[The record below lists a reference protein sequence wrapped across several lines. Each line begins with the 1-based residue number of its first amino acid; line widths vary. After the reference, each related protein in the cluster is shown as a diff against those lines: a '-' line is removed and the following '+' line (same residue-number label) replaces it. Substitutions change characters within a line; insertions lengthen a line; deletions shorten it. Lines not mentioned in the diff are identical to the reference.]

1 MNQKTL
7 CGWADGKRV
16 SPTRGGMNRVGGGEK
31 YGEGGIPHASGDEPD
46 FCKCEAMA
54 LAVYP
59 TRVGMNRVDSSIS
72 DAFVVYTPREW
83 G

>member
-1 MNQKTL
+1 
-7 CGWADGKRV
+7 
-16 SPTRGGMNRVGGGEK
+16 MNRVGGGEK

-46 FCKCEAMA
+46 FLPCVRREDRRG
-54 LAVYP
+54 P

>member
-1 MNQKTL
+1 
-7 CGWADGKRV
+7 
-16 SPTRGGMNRVGGGEK
+16 MNRVGGGEK
-31 YGEGGIPHASGDEPD
+31 YGEGGIPHASGYEPD